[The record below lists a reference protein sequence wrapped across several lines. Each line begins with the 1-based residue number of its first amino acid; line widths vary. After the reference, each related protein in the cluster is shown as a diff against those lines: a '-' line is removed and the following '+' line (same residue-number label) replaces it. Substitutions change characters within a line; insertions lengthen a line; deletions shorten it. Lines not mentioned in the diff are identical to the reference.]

1 MWLMSTQRDC
11 SFVDQLQRAAGFLYG
26 LDCAGEEE
34 NSCGKMS
41 KRLSSGGGIAE
52 EGLTGDDVLAEEDDD
67 GKMSGE
73 HGQKVSGIGLSW
85 LEVD

>member
-1 MWLMSTQRDC
+1 MP
-11 SFVDQLQRAAGFLYG
+11 
-26 LDCAGEEE
+26 
-34 NSCGKMS
+34 

-52 EGLTGDDVLAEEDDD
+52 EGLTGDDVLAEEDDG

-85 LEVD
+85 LEVDWVEVNCVGDAADVVAGEDGVDGAGDRK

>member
-1 MWLMSTQRDC
+1 
-11 SFVDQLQRAAGFLYG
+11 
-26 LDCAGEEE
+26 
-34 NSCGKMS
+34 MS

-73 HGQKVSGIGLSW
+73 HGEKVSGIGLSW
-85 LEVD
+85 LEVDWVGDAADVVAGEDGVDGAGDGK